1 VTVPLGFL
9 VGRAV
14 GLDLGEGVA
23 LGAVAAL
30 VDVAVV
36 VGVTLAGARLLG
48 RERRA
53 ADEIAHRRD
62 GQRTGLVLDDG
73 SARLAVS
80 GRTDV
85 LLRFAA
91 PVRLERPLA
100 EPLPVT
106 ELAIAVDDPARFVA
120 AVQDARCGPDT
131 ATAADDRSAL
141 LAWFAPADLAEA
153 LA

>member
-1 VTVPLGFL
+1 MASTAPHRLRDGELQLRAGPLY
-9 VGRAV
+9 RAQ
-14 GLDLGEGVA
+14 
-23 LGAVAAL
+23 VAAGQ
-30 VDVAVV
+30 VAAV
-36 VGVTLAGARLLG
+36 
-48 RERRA
+48 
-53 ADEIAHRRD
+53 EIAHRRD
-62 GQRTGLVLDDG
+62 GQRTGLVLGDG
-73 SARLAVS
+73 PARLAMS

-106 ELAIAVDDPARFVA
+106 ELAIAVDGPARFVA
-120 AVQDARCGPDT
+120 AVQDARCDRAA
-131 ATAADDRSAL
+131 ATPGDDRSAL